1 MTTKL
6 TLTVEKSVIE
16 KAKKYAKGTQRSLS
30 EIVQKYL
37 ESLVEE
43 SDKSELSP
51 KIKNLAGSL
60 KLPENFDYDKA
71 LDDYYKDDLKNVYLI
86 EGAAGSG
93 KSTALKQVSLNLSK
107 KIDLPIYFVEEN
119 KHDFISIL
127 QQLYQKNERQKIVFT
142 HFKDSKNIS

>member
-30 EIVQKYL
+30 EMVQKYL

-43 SDKSELSP
+43 SDKSELAP
-51 KIKNLAGSL
+51 KIKKLAGSL

-71 LDDYYKDDLKNVYLI
+71 LDDYYKEKYDL
-86 EGAAGSG
+86 
-93 KSTALKQVSLNLSK
+93 
-107 KIDLPIYFVEEN
+107 
-119 KHDFISIL
+119 
-127 QQLYQKNERQKIVFT
+127 
-142 HFKDSKNIS
+142 